1 MQPLKQ
7 TATMATLDLAS
18 SFANGNRALPRDP
31 QALLFFLQKDVG
43 EHRQRPKPQHGRSAH
58 QLIVVQAEFL
68 LAITQENLDVP
79 ACRDMREQG
88 LFVSIQIDF

>member
-1 MQPLKQ
+1 MEPDKQ
-7 TATMATLDLAS
+7 AATMTTLDLMP
-18 SFANGNRALPRDP
+18 SFSDAQRALPRDA
-31 QALLFFLQKDVG
+31 QALLLFLQKDVG
-43 EHRQRPKPQHGRSAH
+43 EHRQRPKPQNGRSAH

>member
-18 SFANGNRALPRDP
+18 SFANGNRALPRDL

-43 EHRQRPKPQHGRSAH
+43 EHRQRPKPQNGRSAH

>member
-1 MQPLKQ
+1 
-7 TATMATLDLAS
+7 
-18 SFANGNRALPRDP
+18 
-31 QALLFFLQKDVG
+31 
-43 EHRQRPKPQHGRSAH
+43 
-58 QLIVVQAEFL
+58 VVQAEFL

>member
-1 MQPLKQ
+1 MQPLEDVS
-7 TATMATLDLAS
+7 TMAALDFAS
-18 SFANGNRALPRDP
+18 RFSNGNRALPRDP

-43 EHRQRPKPQHGRSAH
+43 EHRQRPKPQNGRSAH

-68 LAITQENLDVP
+68 LAITQEHLDVP